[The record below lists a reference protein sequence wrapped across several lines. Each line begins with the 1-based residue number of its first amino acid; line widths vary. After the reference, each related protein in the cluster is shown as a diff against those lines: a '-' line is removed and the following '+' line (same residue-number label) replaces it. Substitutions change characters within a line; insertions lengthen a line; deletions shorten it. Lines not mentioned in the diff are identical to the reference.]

1 MDGGNA
7 RHRQPFALRT
17 DQQHNGSRA
26 LDIRLLYDPK
36 AVGPSR
42 FAMPHNGFRNS
53 RTLDNLLTDINAFLG
68 YVLAQSGWKE
78 ALSASD
84 SKKSAPP

>member
-1 MDGGNA
+1 
-7 RHRQPFALRT
+7 
-17 DQQHNGSRA
+17 
-26 LDIRLLYDPK
+26 
-36 AVGPSR
+36 
-42 FAMPHNGFRNS
+42 MPHNGFRNS